1 MHLLFSAYLIFFIA
15 ARQKI
20 GHFNAI
26 LQFFVYFVFVCA
38 ILYIKIFILVITF
51 PFFRVKKAKTS
62 SFKAKAFSL

>member
-38 ILYIKIFILVITF
+38 ILYIKIFILVNTF
-51 PFFRVKKAKTS
+51 PFFRVKKAKIR

>member
-26 LQFFVYFVFVCA
+26 LQFFVCFVFMRA
-38 ILYIKIFILVITF
+38 ILYIKIFILVNTF
-51 PFFRVKKAKTS
+51 PFFRVKKAKTRR
-62 SFKAKAFSL
+62 FKAKAFSL